1 MHRSSYDGPIMPIV
15 RLLDIKDAPLSLDE
29 VFAAVSDPS
38 AGGTCLFVGTVRDHD
53 QGDQVSDLSYSS
65 HPTALERLREVAERI
80 GSEEDVVALAAT
92 HRIGDL
98 AVGDLA
104 VVVGASAGHRPA
116 AFTACR
122 RLIDELKL
130 GVPVWKQQTF
140 SSGDQAWL

>member
-1 MHRSSYDGPIMPIV
+1 MGIV
-15 RLLDIKDAPLSLDE
+15 RLLDIRDAPLSLDE
-29 VFAAVSDPS
+29 VFASVSDPS

-65 HPTALERLREVAERI
+65 HPTALERLRDVAERI
-80 GSEEDVVALAAT
+80 GAEEDVVALSAT

-130 GVPVWKQQTF
+130 EVPVWKQQTF
-140 SSGDQAWL
+140 ASGDQAWL